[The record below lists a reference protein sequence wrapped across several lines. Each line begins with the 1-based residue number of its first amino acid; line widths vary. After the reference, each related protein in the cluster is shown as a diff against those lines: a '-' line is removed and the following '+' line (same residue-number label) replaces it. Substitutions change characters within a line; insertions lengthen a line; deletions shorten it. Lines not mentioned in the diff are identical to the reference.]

1 MLRASASGLGKR
13 VVGARLFGSAT
24 KSVVLGQT
32 ARGQLLKGA
41 DLLANTVGVTLGPR
55 GRNVI
60 IEQTYGP
67 PKITKDGVT
76 VAKSVEIENPLQNV
90 GAALIKGVAQATN
103 DSSGDG
109 TTTATVLARDIFKG
123 GCEAVAAGLKPIE
136 VLKGIK
142 LATDEIK
149 RFLQEKSKPVST
161 LSEIYH
167 VATVSANGDQVIGDL
182 ISKAMDKVG
191 QDGSITVADGKTLEH
206 SLQFIE
212 GYEYSNG
219 YTSAYFMT
227 NPRSQ
232 KCELENA
239 YVLISEDKISSIQS
253 LLPLLEQVVAQS
265 APLLI
270 ICDEIDSEVLATLVL
285 NKLRGGLKVC
295 VTRAPSFGEYK
306 KKILND
312 LAALTSATVCSS
324 ESGIKLEKLTVA
336 DLGRVKKALISKDQ
350 TLLLEG
356 QSDKKKI
363 RDIIDGLKYQL
374 KSGDLS
380 DYERSKVKERL
391 AKLSGG
397 VAVIHVGGASDLEV
411 GEIKDRIEDAL
422 CATRAAIE
430 SGILPGGG
438 SALLFAAEAIKD
450 LKGDN
455 IDQETGIKIVRKA
468 CEAPA
473 KLIASNAGYEGC
485 IVAGNLLREYKFGE
499 GFNAVSGDYV
509 DMMKAGILDPTK
521 VVMTALSDAASVAS
535 LMCTTEAAIYQNKE
549 EAGDK
554 ASAATR
560 GMGMDES
567 AF

>member
-1 MLRASASGLGKR
+1 MLRRASNNLTQRLVASSACRG
-13 VVGARLFGSAT
+13 FGSAS
-24 KSVVLGQT
+24 KSVALGQS
-32 ARGQLLKGA
+32 ARTQLLKGA

-60 IEQTYGP
+60 IEQTYGS

-76 VAKSVEIENPLQNV
+76 VAKSVEIGNPLQNV
-90 GAALIKGVAQATN
+90 GASLIKGVAQSTN
-103 DSSGDG
+103 ESSGDG
-109 TTTATVLARDIFKG
+109 TTTATVLARDIFRG

-142 LATDEIK
+142 LATDEVR
-149 RFLQEKSKPVST
+149 RFLLDKSKPVSE
-161 LSEIYH
+161 LSEVYH
-167 VATVSANGDQVIGDL
+167 VATVSANGDKVIGDL

-191 QDGSITVADGKTLEH
+191 QDGSITVSDGKTLEH

-212 GYEYSNG
+212 GYEYANG

-239 YVLISEDKISSIQS
+239 FVLISEDKISSLQA
-253 LLPLLEQVVAQS
+253 LLPLLEQVVSQS

-295 VTRAPSFGEYK
+295 VTRAPGFGEYK
-306 KKILND
+306 KKILSD
-312 LAALTSATVCSS
+312 LAALTSGTVCSS
-324 ESGIKLEKLTVA
+324 ETGIKLDKLRLT
-336 DLGRVKKALISKDQ
+336 DLGRVKKALVSKDQ

-356 QSDKKKI
+356 QSDKRRV
-363 RDIIDGLKYQL
+363 RDIIDGLKHQL
-374 KSGDLS
+374 RDGDVSEYESGKL
-380 DYERSKVKERL
+380 KERL

-397 VAVIHVGGASDLEV
+397 VAVIHVGGGSELEV
-411 GEIKDRIEDAL
+411 GEVKDRVEDAL
-422 CATRAAIE
+422 CATRAAVE
-430 SGILPGGG
+430 AGVLPGGG

-450 LKGDN
+450 LKGEN
-455 IDQETGIKIVRKA
+455 MDQDTGIQVVRKA
-468 CEAPA
+468 CQAPA
-473 KLIASNAGYEGC
+473 KLIADNAGFEGC
-485 IVAGNLLREYKFGE
+485 IVAGNLLREHKFGK
-499 GFNAVSGDYV
+499 GFNAMNGEYV

-521 VVMTALSDAASVAS
+521 VVITALSDAASVAS

-549 EAGDK
+549 EDK
-554 ASAATR
+554 EGAAAKA
-560 GMGMDES
+560 MGMED